1 MQTKLII
8 GFFIRFI
15 LLYGVLMGLWP
26 VAYDSYGVFFKGGAE
41 LLYGSLGSS
50 RAVQLRPLPPSERLD
65 DNDTQLVFKTG
76 ASRNWRSTKISVR
89 DIGYLSTTVLVGL
102 VIATPIPWRR
112 RVRALLAGLVLL
124 HGVMALRLGILI
136 AALFD
141 RVSPAPWITPDSFWG
156 KAVDAGIVRFSL
168 GQPIAYIV
176 SILIWIL
183 VSLHRDDLTMILSG
197 RRNPPGKSPDSKS
210 TAN

>member
-26 VAYDSYGVFFKGGAE
+26 VAYDTYGVFFKGGTE

-65 DNDTQLVFKTG
+65 ENDTQLVFKTG

-102 VIATPIPWRR
+102 IVATPIPWRR
-112 RVRALLAGLVLL
+112 RVRALLAGMVLL
-124 HGVMALRLGILI
+124 HGVIALRLGILI

-141 RVSPAPWITPDSFWG
+141 RTSPAPWITPDTFWG

-176 SILIWIL
+176 SILIWML

-197 RRNPPGKSPDSKS
+197 RRNSPGKPPDTKS
-210 TAN
+210 TAH